1 MPILLPR
8 LPALISGPP
17 PRHDR
22 ECAVH
27 HLVPKAMNPS
37 SPTISP
43 LQLFVAVAAAPLP
56 RLPAKPLKGPGYARV
71 LMPKITPAAPEVRR
85 QKERDDWARQW
96 LIPSVTSLHGAAL
109 AGVACAP
116 SRQLEEAAGLTF
128 EEAVAAAF
136 PFHVAQV
143 ATSCSHSWDSSS
155 RYKRTAW
162 ETFVSPELL
171 HVTSGAHRRISSGT
185 ALQTEANA

>member
-1 MPILLPR
+1 MK
-8 LPALISGPP
+8 PP
-17 PRHDR
+17 T
-22 ECAVH
+22 
-27 HLVPKAMNPS
+27 
-37 SPTISP
+37 PTISP

-56 RLPAKPLKGPGYARV
+56 HLPAKPLKGPGYARV

-96 LIPSVTSLHGAAL
+96 LIPSVTSLHDAAL

-143 ATSCSHSWDSSS
+143 ATSCSHSWASES
-155 RYKRTAW
+155 RYRKTAW
-162 ETFVSPELL
+162 EPHVSPELL
-171 HVTSGAHRRISSGT
+171 RVISEAHRRILSGADLGGASS
-185 ALQTEANA
+185 

>member
-1 MPILLPR
+1 MK
-8 LPALISGPP
+8 PP
-17 PRHDR
+17 T
-22 ECAVH
+22 
-27 HLVPKAMNPS
+27 
-37 SPTISP
+37 PTISP

-56 RLPAKPLKGPGYARV
+56 PVPAKPLKGLGHARV
-71 LMPKITPAAPEVRR
+71 LMPKITPAAPEGRR
-85 QKERDDWARQW
+85 QRERDAWARQW
-96 LIPSVTSLHGAAL
+96 LIPSITSLHDAAL
-109 AGVACAP
+109 AGAACAP
-116 SRQLEEAAGLTF
+116 SRLLETVAGLTF

-171 HVTSGAHRRISSGT
+171 QVISGEHRRISSGI